1 MSEGEPT
8 AWRARA
14 SRALGRVARSPASR
28 WLIPWFRWRYHITLD
43 EVEPPAHGYQSLQHF
58 FCRSLR
64 PACRPICSD
73 AEALVSPA
81 DGLLSQCGIMRG
93 GELLQAKGRTYTLAA
108 LLGDGER
115 AQQFEGGSYCTIYLA
130 PCDYHRVHAPA
141 AGLVREARY
150 IPGAHWPVNAAAVQQ
165 VEGLFTVNERL
176 IIHLDTH
183 LGPLAVVMVG
193 ACLVGGLRVNF
204 DPPWNAGPGPHTAD
218 RRRYDP
224 PPGFTTGQEL
234 GRFEFGSTVIL
245 LAAPERPWEISVG
258 AGSRVRVGEPLM
270 RAAGPPE
277 NHPPNGC

>member
-8 AWRARA
+8 PWRARA
-14 SRALGRVARSPASR
+14 SRLVGRVARSPASR
-28 WLIPWFRWRYHITLD
+28 WLIPWFRWQYGIVLD
-43 EVEPPAHGYQSLQHF
+43 EVEPPAHGYQSLQQF
-58 FCRSLR
+58 FCRPLR
-64 PACRPICSD
+64 SAARPICPD
-73 AEALVSPA
+73 AEALVSPV
-81 DGLLSQCGIMRG
+81 DGTLSQFGRLRR
-93 GELLQAKGRTYTLAA
+93 GELLQAKGRTYTLTA

-115 AQQFEGGSYCTIYLA
+115 AQQFEGGCYCTVYLA

-150 IPGAHWPVNAAAVQQ
+150 IPGAHWPVNQRAVDE

-176 IIHLDTH
+176 ITYLDSP
-183 LGPLAVVMVG
+183 LGNLALVLVG
-193 ACLVGGLRVNF
+193 ACLVGGIRVNF

-224 PPGFTTGQEL
+224 APGFTAGQEL

-245 LAAPERPWEISVG
+245 LAAPARSWEMNVS
-258 AGSRVRVGEPLM
+258 AGSRVRMGERLM

-277 NHPPNGC
+277 TDPPGGC